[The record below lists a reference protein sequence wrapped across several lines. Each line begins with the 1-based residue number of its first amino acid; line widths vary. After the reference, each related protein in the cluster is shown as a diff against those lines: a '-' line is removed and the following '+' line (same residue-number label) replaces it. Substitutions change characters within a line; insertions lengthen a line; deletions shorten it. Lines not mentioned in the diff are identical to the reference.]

1 MGAGRDAGTG
11 ALNRTQE
18 LTSKGECRACD
29 GSRRQPQQ
37 QPRWRFR
44 HLSADLHRRLQ
55 PDGSLI
61 PTDEL
66 GIAGAAG
73 LGTGVV
79 CVIDLDQN
87 QPMGTVIQAIYANAG
102 IPLPYARYVIDW
114 AAMKS
119 AANAGKAYTA
129 NTF

>member
-1 MGAGRDAGTG
+1 M
-11 ALNRTQE
+11 ALVSPPVNVG
-18 LTSKGECRACD
+18 LVLKIG
-29 GSRRQPQQ
+29 
-37 QPRWRFR
+37 
-44 HLSADLHRRLQ
+44 
-55 PDGSLI
+55 PDGSLS
-61 PTDEL
+61 PTGEL

-102 IPLPYARYVIDW
+102 IPLPFGRYVIDW
-114 AAMKS
+114 AAMKA
-119 AANAGKAYTA
+119 AANAGKAYVA

>member
-1 MGAGRDAGTG
+1 MAQVSPPVNVG
-11 ALNRTQE
+11 
-18 LTSKGECRACD
+18 LTLKIA
-29 GSRRQPQQ
+29 
-37 QPRWRFR
+37 
-44 HLSADLHRRLQ
+44 

-61 PTDEL
+61 PTGEL
-66 GIAGAAG
+66 GIAGTAG

-79 CVIDLDQN
+79 CVINLDQN